1 MKTNDI
7 LEEPIM
13 QFQVDVRIHDRAAG
27 MPYLADHLA
36 YLNAHFEAG
45 DFLMF
50 GAYAGGAGGSLIAQ
64 APTREALDAVLDAD
78 PLKAGRCAVWSVE
91 EFKVGRIN
99 VKALEPKA

>member
-13 QFQVDVRIHDRAAG
+13 QFQVDVRIHDRAAA

-50 GAYAGGAGGSLIAQ
+50 GSYAGGAGGSLIAQ
-64 APTREALDAVLDAD
+64 APTRST
-78 PLKAGRCAVWSVE
+78 RCSM
-91 EFKVGRIN
+91 RILSRPAAAPCGAWRN
-99 VKALEPKA
+99 SRWAAST